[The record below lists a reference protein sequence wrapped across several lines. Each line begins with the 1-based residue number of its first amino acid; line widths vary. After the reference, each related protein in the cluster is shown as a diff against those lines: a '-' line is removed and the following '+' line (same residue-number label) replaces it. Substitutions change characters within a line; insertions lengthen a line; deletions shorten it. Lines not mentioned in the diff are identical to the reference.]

1 MINKDFKLRAVKY
14 TLEKAS
20 FYKSIIFKKHHFTK
34 ASFYKSIIFKKHHFT
49 KASFYK
55 SIIFTKASLYKSFI
69 YVKPSFY
76 ESIFFTKIINNMK
89 ILIYIF
95 LLFQVFC
102 VESIP
107 ISMTSE
113 LLRQI
118 RAENIS
124 FSDAEIIWESYDTST
139 ILLFLLLQ
147 VQHTENITYS
157 DTEST
162 GGIEK
167 KHNRAG
173 GWVRV

>member
-1 MINKDFKLRAVKY
+1 
-14 TLEKAS
+14 
-20 FYKSIIFKKHHFTK
+20 
-34 ASFYKSIIFKKHHFT
+34 
-49 KASFYK
+49 
-55 SIIFTKASLYKSFI
+55 
-69 YVKPSFY
+69 
-76 ESIFFTKIINNMK
+76 MK

-147 VQHTENITYS
+147 VQYTENITYS

-167 KHNRAG
+167 NIIEPVDGYGFELPVENITEPVDGYGFELPAENITEP
-173 GWVRV
+173 VDALV

>member
-1 MINKDFKLRAVKY
+1 
-14 TLEKAS
+14 
-20 FYKSIIFKKHHFTK
+20 
-34 ASFYKSIIFKKHHFT
+34 
-49 KASFYK
+49 
-55 SIIFTKASLYKSFI
+55 
-69 YVKPSFY
+69 
-76 ESIFFTKIINNMK
+76 MK

-95 LLFQVFC
+95 LLFQVFR

-124 FSDAEIIWESYDTST
+124 FSDAEIIWEYYDTST

-162 GGIEK
+162 GGIGKNITEPVDGYGFELPAE
-167 KHNRAG
+167 NITEPVDGYGFELPAENITQP
-173 GWVRV
+173 VDALV